1 MYGGIIVKGIMK
13 SFTLVAS
20 VSLVSIAAISG
31 CGAASAANNSS
42 RGSQNQSSTS
52 GALRS
57 AASVQQEDI
66 TFAWWTTPLR
76 TQLTEQAIQLFEKKY
91 PYIHVTLEY
100 EPWSSYWTKLA
111 TQAASG
117 TLPDVMQMDASYL
130 NQYVSNGSLM
140 NLTKSAID
148 TSQLS
153 AQTVNMGKVGGKL
166 YAIPVGVN
174 TFCEIVNPAILKKA
188 GISFNPNKSYSWD
201 QFANILIEVHK
212 KLPNVYG
219 STDDIWQGAPLAY
232 WARSH
237 GQSMYSSNGKSIG
250 MSEKTLAGWFAYWL
264 NLQNKGGV
272 EPAQAN
278 AAWDHTDPTANPFVK
293 GQVAFTYAS
302 IGQDGNMEQLL
313 GKPIE
318 RAIFP
323 DWNQPSKPNI
333 LHPSMYWT
341 VWSKTK
347 YPDAAEK
354 LVNFL
359 ENNEQVSKI
368 FKNDRGVTANQKN
381 RAADEKAFGG
391 LVQIQDDFMDKVQKV
406 SSVVP
411 LDPPNASQLG
421 NLLENIGQEVT
432 FKKLTPDQAAQQ
444 FIQQANAILQQG

>member
-1 MYGGIIVKGIMK
+1 MAAG
-13 SFTLVAS
+13 
-20 VSLVSIAAISG
+20 VSLAAVVALAG
-31 CGAASAANNSS
+31 CATSS
-42 RGSQNQSSTS
+42 PQTNSTS
-52 GALRS
+52 SSSPSSSSSG
-57 AASVQQEDI
+57 AASVQQENI
-66 TFAWWTTPLR
+66 TFAWWTTPIR
-76 TQLTEQAIQLFEKKY
+76 TKMTEQAIALFEKKY
-91 PYIHVTLEY
+91 PNIHVTSEY
-100 EPWSSYWTKLA
+100 EPWNGYWTKLA
-111 TQAASG
+111 TQAAG
-117 TLPDVMQMDASYL
+117 GALPDVMQMDASYL

-140 NLTKSAID
+140 NLTK
-148 TSQLS
+148 TSINTSGLS
-153 AQTVNMGKVGGKL
+153 PDVVDMGKVNGKL
-166 YAIPVGVN
+166 YAVPVAIN

-188 GISFNPNKSYSWD
+188 GISFNPNKSYTWD

-237 GQSMYSSNGKSIG
+237 GESLFSANGKSIAI
-250 MSEKTLAGWFAYWL
+250 SEKTLAAWFQYWL

-278 AAWDHTDPTANPFVK
+278 AAWDHTDPTASPFDK

-302 IGQDGNMEQLL
+302 IGQDASYQQYL

-318 RAIFP
+318 RMMFP

-333 LHPSMYWT
+333 LHPAMYWT
-341 VWSKTK
+341 ISSKTK

-359 ENNEQVSKI
+359 ENDPQVSKI
-368 FKNDRGVTANQKN
+368 FQNDRGVTANLKN
-381 RAADEKAFGG
+381 RAADEKAIGG
-391 LVQIQDDFMDKVQKV
+391 VVAQQDNFMDKVEKV

-411 LDPPNASQLG
+411 LDPPAAGQIEG

-432 FKKLTPDQAAQQ
+432 FKKLTPDQAAKQ
-444 FIQQANAILQQG
+444 FIQQANQILAQG